1 LTDFRSCDKVLS
13 EETEEK
19 VKNMSNI
26 PLYFIGPATGLF
38 ILIIGV
44 IIGLLTGSELDIT
57 TVLGIA
63 LGIAF
68 LTEFSVMFSILE
80 KEKL

>member
-1 LTDFRSCDKVLS
+1 
-13 EETEEK
+13 
-19 VKNMSNI
+19 MSNI
-26 PLYFIGPATGLF
+26 PLYFIGPATGLLIF
-38 ILIIGV
+38 IIGV
-44 IIGLLTGSELDIT
+44 VIGLLTGSELDFT

-68 LTEFSVMFSILE
+68 LTEFSVMLSILE